1 MIIWLYLRF
10 SSITAVKSLKI
21 FTVCEICLADH
32 LKAEKKIGVTKEVS
46 SLFTILCFLP
56 PSQIWSYE
64 FFLSTGTR
72 KGANMFNGLANL
84 WKFQRWK
91 RDQSCSKDPYFLC
104 CKTLRN
110 GLRLRQDL
118 YLSMRKL
125 SKLSPISNLSHG
137 VFFSVDLFFRRR
149 RPMNITGAVAGNP
162 RFRYRKTALS

>member
-1 MIIWLYLRF
+1 
-10 SSITAVKSLKI
+10 
-21 FTVCEICLADH
+21 
-32 LKAEKKIGVTKEVS
+32 
-46 SLFTILCFLP
+46 
-56 PSQIWSYE
+56 
-64 FFLSTGTR
+64 
-72 KGANMFNGLANL
+72 MFNGLANL

-162 RFRYRKTALS
+162 RFRYRKTALSESVSSTSLQIIIVRSYRAPMFFLHVDTFKACAMAAPRSWAVKKSNRAYLNLWFR

>member
-64 FFLSTGTR
+64 FF
-72 KGANMFNGLANL
+72 FIH
-84 WKFQRWK
+84 
-91 RDQSCSKDPYFLC
+91 RD
-104 CKTLRN
+104 
-110 GLRLRQDL
+110 
-118 YLSMRKL
+118 
-125 SKLSPISNLSHG
+125 
-137 VFFSVDLFFRRR
+137 
-149 RPMNITGAVAGNP
+149 
-162 RFRYRKTALS
+162 